1 MGKQIGQSAKVTP
14 LLPVNPTTENIELAV
29 PVARQF
35 DEARQVFAPSH
46 VCACIGYLAPASA
59 NRLTD

>member
-14 LLPVNPTTENIELAV
+14 LLPVNSTTENIELA
-29 PVARQF
+29 VARQF
-35 DEARQVFAPSH
+35 DEARQVLAPSH